1 MMTLYCESKV
11 VLITKYLSQREY
23 EKRLRKIQRKNESI
37 ERYNKLKQE
46 KRNASI
52 RFKKLTADKLI
63 AAYLFVILNVI
74 LVYAMFVMWY
84 FADLSCLGVL
94 ITDIAGQV
102 ITYYIYAKKATAQNT
117 KGGITYD
124 LAMLEHG
131 TGNNET
137 EGMPN
142 G

>member
-1 MMTLYCESKV
+1 MKYISEREFNSKMRV
-11 VLITKYLSQREY
+11 
-23 EKRLRKIQRKNESI
+23 IQRRNESI
-37 ERYNKLKQE
+37 DRYNKLKDE
-46 KRNASI
+46 K
-52 RFKKLTADKLI
+52 KKVFINIKKPTTDKLI
-63 AAYLFVILNVI
+63 AIYLFIILNVI
-74 LVYAMFVMWY
+74 LVYSMISMWN

-124 LAMLEHG
+124 MAMLEHG
-131 TGNNET
+131 LSDVNNDV
-137 EGMPN
+137 GASDSSAQ

>member
-1 MMTLYCESKV
+1 MKYISEREFNSKMRV
-11 VLITKYLSQREY
+11 
-23 EKRLRKIQRKNESI
+23 IQRRNESI
-37 ERYNKLKQE
+37 DRYNKLKDE
-46 KRNASI
+46 K
-52 RFKKLTADKLI
+52 KKSVYHLKKPTTDKLI
-63 AAYLFVILNVI
+63 AIYLFIILNVI
-74 LVYAMFVMWY
+74 LVYSMISMWN

-124 LAMLEHG
+124 MAMLEHG
-131 TGNNET
+131 LSDVNNDV
-137 EGMPN
+137 GASDSSAQ

>member
-1 MMTLYCESKV
+1 MSDKVFVMKYISEREFNSKMRV
-11 VLITKYLSQREY
+11 
-23 EKRLRKIQRKNESI
+23 IQRRNESI
-37 ERYNKLKQE
+37 DRYNKLKDE
-46 KRNASI
+46 K
-52 RFKKLTADKLI
+52 KKVFINIKKPTTDKLI
-63 AAYLFVILNVI
+63 AIYLFIILNVI
-74 LVYAMFVMWY
+74 LVYSMISMWN

-124 LAMLEHG
+124 MAMLEHG
-131 TGNNET
+131 LSDVNNDV
-137 EGMPN
+137 GASDSSAQ

>member
-1 MMTLYCESKV
+1 M
-11 VLITKYLSQREY
+11 KYLTQREY
-23 EKRLRKIQRKNESI
+23 ERKLREIQRENESI
-37 ERYNKLKQE
+37 ERYNKLRQE
-46 KRNASI
+46 KRNI
-52 RFKKLTADKLI
+52 QGGVKKPSTDKLI
-63 AAYLFVILNVI
+63 ATYLFIILNVVLI
-74 LVYAMFVMWY
+74 YAMLAMWH
-84 FADLSCLGVL
+84 FADLSYLGVL

-131 TGNNET
+131 TENNNT
-137 EGMPN
+137 DGVPN

>member
-1 MMTLYCESKV
+1 MIVM
-11 VLITKYLSQREY
+11 KYLTQREY
-23 EKRLRKIQRKNESI
+23 ERKLREIQRENESI
-37 ERYNKLKQE
+37 ERYNKLRQE
-46 KRNASI
+46 KRNI
-52 RFKKLTADKLI
+52 QGGVKKPSTDKLI
-63 AAYLFVILNVI
+63 ATYLFIILNVVLI
-74 LVYAMFVMWY
+74 YAMLAMWH
-84 FADLSCLGVL
+84 FADLSYLGVL

-131 TGNNET
+131 TENNNT
-137 EGMPN
+137 DSVPN

>member
-1 MMTLYCESKV
+1 MSDKVFVMKYISEREFNSKMRV
-11 VLITKYLSQREY
+11 
-23 EKRLRKIQRKNESI
+23 IQRRNESI
-37 ERYNKLKQE
+37 DRYNKLKDE
-46 KRNASI
+46 KKKVSI
-52 RFKKLTADKLI
+52 NIKKPTTDKLI
-63 AAYLFVILNVI
+63 AIYLFIILNVI
-74 LVYAMFVMWY
+74 LAYSMISMWN

-124 LAMLEHG
+124 MAMLEHG
-131 TGNNET
+131 LSDVNNDV
-137 EGMPN
+137 GASDSSAQ

>member
-1 MMTLYCESKV
+1 M
-11 VLITKYLSQREY
+11 KYLTQREY
-23 EKRLRKIQRKNESI
+23 ERKLREIQRENESI
-37 ERYNKLKQE
+37 ERYNKLRRE
-46 KRNASI
+46 KRNIQSGI
-52 RFKKLTADKLI
+52 KKPSTDKLI
-63 AAYLFVILNVI
+63 ATYLFIILNVVLI
-74 LVYAMFVMWY
+74 YAMLAMWH
-84 FADLSCLGVL
+84 FADLSYLGVL

-131 TGNNET
+131 TENNNT
-137 EGMPN
+137 DSVPN

>member
-1 MMTLYCESKV
+1 MKYISEREFNSKMRV
-11 VLITKYLSQREY
+11 
-23 EKRLRKIQRKNESI
+23 IQRRNESI
-37 ERYNKLKQE
+37 DRYNKLKDE
-46 KRNASI
+46 K
-52 RFKKLTADKLI
+52 KPTTDKLI
-63 AAYLFVILNVI
+63 AIYLFIILNVI
-74 LVYAMFVMWY
+74 LVYSMISMWN

-124 LAMLEHG
+124 MAMLEHG
-131 TGNNET
+131 LSDVNNDV
-137 EGMPN
+137 GASDSSVQ

>member
-1 MMTLYCESKV
+1 MSDKVFVMKYISEREFNSKMRV
-11 VLITKYLSQREY
+11 
-23 EKRLRKIQRKNESI
+23 IQRRNESI
-37 ERYNKLKQE
+37 DRYNKLKDE
-46 KRNASI
+46 KKKVSI
-52 RFKKLTADKLI
+52 NIKKPTTDKLI
-63 AAYLFVILNVI
+63 AIYLFIILNVI
-74 LVYAMFVMWY
+74 LVYSMISMWN

-124 LAMLEHG
+124 MAMLKHG
-131 TGNNET
+131 LSDVNNDV
-137 EGMPN
+137 GASDSSAQ

>member
-1 MMTLYCESKV
+1 MVIAM
-11 VLITKYLSQREY
+11 KYLTQREY
-23 EKRLRKIQRKNESI
+23 ERKLREIQRENESI
-37 ERYNKLKQE
+37 ERYNKLRQE
-46 KRNASI
+46 KRNIQSGI
-52 RFKKLTADKLI
+52 KKPSTDKLI
-63 AAYLFVILNVI
+63 ATYLFIILNVVLI
-74 LVYAMFVMWY
+74 YAMLAMWH
-84 FADLSCLGVL
+84 FADLSYLGVL

-131 TGNNET
+131 TENNNT
-137 EGMPN
+137 DSVPN

>member
-1 MMTLYCESKV
+1 M
-11 VLITKYLSQREY
+11 KYLTQREY
-23 EKRLRKIQRKNESI
+23 ERKLREIQRENESI
-37 ERYNKLKQE
+37 ERYNKLRQE
-46 KRNASI
+46 KRNIQSGI
-52 RFKKLTADKLI
+52 KKPSTDKLI
-63 AAYLFVILNVI
+63 ATYLFIILNVVLI
-74 LVYAMFVMWY
+74 YAMLAMWH
-84 FADLSCLGVL
+84 FADLSYLGVL

-131 TGNNET
+131 TENNNT
-137 EGMPN
+137 DSVPN